1 MNQPNEYAATNAT
14 QIRNI
19 LELIGQFSEEFR
31 NMNGRIIDIGCG
43 PGNTTRDVLVPCVGR
58 EAVIVGADISPEMI
72 EYANQHYAVS
82 DKLSFLELDMQTSE
96 LPKDLI
102 EQFDH
107 AVSFYALHWCKNT
120 QKALQNIYKL
130 LRPGGKAIIVTISH
144 HMIYDMYPEQEKD
157 PRFAP
162 YMQGSEKWTPPH
174 QGCADAD
181 EMMKKDLIAAK
192 FKVEYCVNKW
202 NTYTYPSLDT
212 LVDLVMAVN
221 PCVNKMP
228 NDVQK
233 ECREDMKERLKTKC
247 VFTKGSSSVGCR
259 FSVLTIVIQ
268 KPENSEEIN

>member
-1 MNQPNEYAATNAT
+1 MNQPNEYASTNAT
-14 QIRNI
+14 LNRNI

-31 NMNGRIIDIGCG
+31 NMKGRIIDIGCG
-43 PGNTTRDVLVPCVGR
+43 PGNTTRDILVPCVGR

-72 EYANQHYAVS
+72 EYAKQHYAVD
-82 DKLSFLELDMQTSE
+82 DKLSFIELDMQTSE
-96 LPKDLI
+96 LPKNLI

-130 LRPGGKAIIVTISH
+130 LRPGGKAIILTISH
-144 HMIYDMYPEQEKD
+144 NAIYDMYLEQEKD
-157 PRFAP
+157 PRFSP

-174 QGCADAD
+174 QGCAEAD
-181 EMMKKDLIAAK
+181 EVMKKDLIAAK

-202 NTYTYPSLDT
+202 NTFTYPSLNT
-212 LVDLVMAVN
+212 LVDLVMSVN

-233 ECREDMKERLKTKC
+233 KCREDMKERLKTKC
-247 VFTKGSSSVGCR
+247 VSTKGGSTVDCR